1 MAKIVSITP
10 TGQWQEF
17 HKMDVAFD
25 DGQKG
30 TAFSKTPSPWYSI
43 GDEVEYTLN
52 AKGSVKISKGM
63 DGFTGGGGSTYK
75 PSGSS
80 NNSNKDEQIAR
91 SVVFK
96 GAIDLVSAGKI
107 TIQDIPRFVSDHVAI
122 ITGEASAG
130 ASYNQH
136 FPPQE
141 SPF

>member
-1 MAKIVSITP
+1 MAKIVSINP

-17 HKMDVAFD
+17 HKMEVGFD

-30 TAFSKTPSPWYSI
+30 TAFSKTPTPWYSV

-52 AKGSVKISKGM
+52 AKGSVKISKGTAPYSGGGG
-63 DGFTGGGGSTYK
+63 GFSGGGGS
-75 PSGSS
+75 SS
-80 NNSNKDEQIAR
+80 NGSKDEQIAR

-96 GAIDLVSAGKI
+96 GAIDLVVGGKI
-107 TIQDIPRFVSDHVAI
+107 NLQDIPRFVADHLGV
-122 ITGEASAG
+122 ITGESSQG
-130 ASYNQH
+130 ATYNQH

>member
-30 TAFSKTPSPWYSI
+30 TAFSKTPSPWYNV
-43 GDEVEYTLN
+43 GDEVEYSLN
-52 AKGSVKISKGM
+52 AKGSVKISKG
-63 DGFTGGGGSTYK
+63 TAAYSGGGFSGGSK
-75 PSGSS
+75 SQSGGS
-80 NNSNKDEQIAR
+80 KDEQIAR

-96 GAIDLVSAGKI
+96 GAVDLACAGKI
-107 TIQDIPRFVSDHVAI
+107 QITDIPSFVDKYLGCVLEMESQ
-122 ITGEASAG
+122 G
-130 ASYNQH
+130 ATYNQH
-136 FPPQE
+136 FPSQE